1 MSESKTYTLVTMPDV
16 IVSAGLIQR
25 VIPGRQMIVE
35 GAAVGDQVTARSWV
49 EAKQKLG
56 FDLTPRQMEM
66 LGRMAA

>member
-35 GAAVGDQVTARSWV
+35 GAAVGDQVTARSWI
-49 EAKQKLG
+49 EAKQKFG
-56 FDLTPRQMEM
+56 FDLTPWQSEK